1 MKRNSSG
8 WRGWSERDGSWTAAW
23 RTCCSESKPSSSR
36 IGRSLARRPQSNLES
51 TADSLRVPAQCC
63 DRRRVALAPA
73 AGLQASH
80 GGRLG
85 AHPRCDFRLGQ
96 ASALSRPQE
105 FVQEGEFLSLG
116 VILFL
121 DSRLIE
127 HLPDHLLMRQHP
139 PVPPSS
145 CRGRSSA
152 LWSAFSLTSSRK
164 RGPDAE
170 RLRLELS
177 QSLKLVTSQD
187 VFPSLGDDRELP
199 KRATEGLTRCG
210 PEAGI
215 RKFALRCSPAA
226 EPAAGR

>member
-8 WRGWSERDGSWTAAW
+8 WRGWSERDGSRTAAW
-23 RTCCSESKPSSSR
+23 RSCCSDFEPSWSG

-51 TADSLRVPAQCC
+51 TADSLRVPSQRS

-73 AGLQASH
+73 AGLKASH

-105 FVQEGEFLSLG
+105 FVQEGEFLRLG

-127 HLPDHLLMRQHP
+127 HLLDHLFMRQHP

-152 LWSAFSLTSSRK
+152 LLSASSLTSSRK
-164 RGPDAE
+164 RGA
-170 RLRLELS
+170 
-177 QSLKLVTSQD
+177 SL
-187 VFPSLGDDRELP
+187 LP
-199 KRATEGLTRCG
+199 RQVSSACCCILTRRASEG
-210 PEAGI
+210 SA
-215 RKFALRCSPAA
+215 S
-226 EPAAGR
+226 EPALARGKICEI